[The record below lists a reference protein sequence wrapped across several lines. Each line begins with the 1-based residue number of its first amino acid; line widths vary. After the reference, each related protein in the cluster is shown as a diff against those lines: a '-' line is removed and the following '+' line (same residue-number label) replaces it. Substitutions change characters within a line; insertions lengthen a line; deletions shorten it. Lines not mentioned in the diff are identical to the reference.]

1 MIRYVTISFYQII
14 FVVFNYLFISKCYFG
29 KKLWSFQVILTGI
42 EQWEPI
48 WMFGSCDLEPNVS
61 PMVLKRPIIGWVS
74 YLGDLFLCYKN
85 HKVFQKRPNP
95 NILFQMIILVFRT
108 KFIIIRYSSRSPRR
122 KTSILSSP

>member
-1 MIRYVTISFYQII
+1 MHFVLMIRNV
-14 FVVFNYLFISKCYFG
+14 VVFNYLFISKCYFG

-48 WMFGSCDLEPNVS
+48 CVVECSVRVTWKRTWVPWFWNV
-61 PMVLKRPIIGWVS
+61 PLLDECPIW
-74 YLGDLFLCYKN
+74 GDLFLCYKN

-108 KFIIIRYSSRSPRR
+108 KFIIIRYSSRWPRR